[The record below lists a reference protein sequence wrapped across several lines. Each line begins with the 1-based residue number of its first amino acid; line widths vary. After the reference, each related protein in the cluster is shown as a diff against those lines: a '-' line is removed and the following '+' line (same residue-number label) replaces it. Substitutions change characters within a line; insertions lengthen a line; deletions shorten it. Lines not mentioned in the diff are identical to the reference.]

1 MTLYKLVN
9 CNLFKDNIPTHFI
22 HYQSLITD
30 GIHHIFGIRATS
42 TISKYLFLVFI
53 CTDNLF
59 ESELD
64 LCEVCGECKE
74 GGVELFLLRLQ
85 ALQLTTVPV

>member
-1 MTLYKLVN
+1 M
-9 CNLFKDNIPTHFI
+9 
-22 HYQSLITD
+22 
-30 GIHHIFGIRATS
+30 
-42 TISKYLFLVFI
+42 SKYLFLVFI